1 MSYDTLCRYRIS
13 PIFVVQHFQMFYI
26 LHNCT
31 YRINPIF
38 LYNTFRCRMIQ
49 FAHTESVLFELY
61 GTFRCRTYD
70 TLCPYRIS
78 PIFCHATLSYFCAT
92 HFSVISVGLCK
103 YPITYV
109 CSTRSS
115 WTRCSPGPSV
125 GRTCVPFASGW
136 WSGGRVSPVHK
147 MEELEI
153 YRETQEPILRSWV
166 TYVQRHQRVV
176 F

>member
-1 MSYDTLCRYRIS
+1 MYKG
-13 PIFVVQHFQMFYI
+13 PIFLSYNTLRCRTTHFADIESVLFLSYNTFRCFTYYTIAHIGSI
-26 LHNCT
+26 LF
-31 YRINPIF
+31 F

-115 WTRCSPGPSV
+115 
-125 GRTCVPFASGW
+125 
-136 WSGGRVSPVHK
+136 
-147 MEELEI
+147 
-153 YRETQEPILRSWV
+153 
-166 TYVQRHQRVV
+166 
-176 F
+176 